1 MNTSQAYFFGG
12 LSGSFNAHQNSK
24 AFAVF
29 GEAYYDITDKLSLTA
44 GLRWSKDKKK
54 FVMDNLVPNPFL
66 TPTLSDSWAKATWRL
81 SLDYQIT
88 DETMVYFSYNRGY
101 RSGGYNGRG
110 TEPDALGPYDPET
123 VDSYEV
129 GVRSDLFNERIRLN
143 VTAYRMK
150 YKNKQEEIISLADD
164 GVNTVTTV
172 GNAAALLLQGFEA
185 ELTAIVSDSFSIRS
199 SASFLDSEYTSFLI
213 PNVIDPNGPLI
224 DNSNSAVRWAPKW
237 TFSLAANYVIPVGNG
252 GEIILNGNYA
262 YKSQIQTSPAI
273 DPLGRSTAA
282 PTNIFDFAIV
292 YDGPIGAGDTNIRAS
307 AFVKDAFHG
316 DNRAGTGVDAAIFFF
331 GLTAPGRT
339 FGVELEAS
347 F

>member
-1 MNTSQAYFFGG
+1 VVGGYYFNSSYSMNTSQAYFFGG

-237 TFSLAANYVIPVGNG
+237 TFSLA
-252 GEIILNGNYA
+252 
-262 YKSQIQTSPAI
+262 QTSPAI